1 MDIRLEQDMITIN
14 GKYANADIYLSD
26 FSELDEASTK
36 QITELVNC
44 PMAEGSKIAIMPD
57 THAGVGCVI
66 GFTQKIAGRIVPN
79 LVGVDVECGML
90 VQKVSKDYAFDF
102 KNLDKVIRQRVPSGC
117 AHREK
122 RHKFADNVDFG
133 SLVADVN
140 AEKLSLSVA
149 SLGSG
154 NHFIEVD
161 VDDSGDHYIVIHSVS
176 RHLGL
181 EVCKFH
187 QKRAVEFIHRG
198 NAKDLVERLKA
209 EGRHSEIETE
219 IRKATGLYR
228 GVPDHLA
235 WLEGEFLDDYIN
247 DMKVCAQFAHWNR
260 AGMMQ
265 EIVDGMGIK
274 RKDLLETFETVH
286 NYVDTD
292 LGIIRKGAISLQKDE
307 MAIIPMNMRD
317 GSLIVRGFGNENAN
331 FSGPHGAG
339 RLMSRA
345 VAKESLTMEEFKRS
359 MEGIY
364 TTCVSS
370 ATLDESPM
378 SYKPMDR
385 ILANISELC
394 EVERVIRPVYNFK
407 AS

>member
-1 MDIRLEQDMITIN
+1 MDIRLEHDMITIN

-90 VQKVSKDYAFDF
+90 VQKVSRDFHFDF
-102 KNLDKVIRQRVPSGC
+102 KNLDKVIRQRIPSGC
-117 AHREK
+117 SRREK

-140 AEKLSLSVA
+140 AEKLALSVA

-161 VDDSGDHYIVIHSVS
+161 VDDNGDYYIVIHSGS

-198 NAKDLVERLKA
+198 NTKELVERLKS
-209 EGRHSEIETE
+209 EGRQSEIEDE
-219 IRKATGLYR
+219 IRKASELYR

-235 WLEGEFLDDYIN
+235 WLEGDLMEDYLN
-247 DMKVCAQFAHWNR
+247 DMRVCAKFAHWNR
-260 AGMMQ
+260 AGMME
-265 EIVDGMGIK
+265 EIVEGLGIK
-274 RKDLLETFETVH
+274 RKDLLDRFETVH
-286 NYVDTD
+286 NYVDVD
-292 LGIIRKGAISLQKDE
+292 SGIIRKGAISLRKDE
-307 MAIIPMNMRD
+307 IAIIPMNMRD

-345 VAKESLTMEEFKRS
+345 AAKETLSMEEFKKS

-364 TTCVSS
+364 TTCVST

-385 ILANISELC
+385 IMDNISELC
-394 EVERVIRPVYNFK
+394 EVERIIRPVYNFK
-407 AS
+407 AA